1 MTKEKFNLKNEDE
14 KQIDEAIA
22 ELARIA
28 DKVMNLNVLSTI
40 KGGLTKEE
48 KEELES
54 SSKLLEE
61 QKKKISD
68 LGFLNTE
75 IIERYEKY
83 RKEATQ

>member
-1 MTKEKFNLKNEDE
+1 
-14 KQIDEAIA
+14 
-22 ELARIA
+22 
-28 DKVMNLNVLSTI
+28 MNLNVLNTI

-54 SSKLLEE
+54 ASKLLEE

-68 LGFLNTE
+68 IGLLDTE

-83 RKEATQ
+83 RKETAQ